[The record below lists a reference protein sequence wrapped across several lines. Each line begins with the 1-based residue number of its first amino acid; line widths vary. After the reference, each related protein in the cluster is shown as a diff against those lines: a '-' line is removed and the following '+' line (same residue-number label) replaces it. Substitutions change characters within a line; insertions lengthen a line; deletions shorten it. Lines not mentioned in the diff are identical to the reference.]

1 MVMNVTLHFHSSINN
16 PNTCLFLNL
25 LIVGQNWLQCTLH
38 GSAYQSADADLTV
51 LMLVCMLSAVKQ
63 ILALHRLITIN
74 YLIMRIVFLHKTT
87 HICIFNTLFAGTPH
101 NPAIRR
107 EVKIVTHFI
116 SSRICNYKI

>member
-1 MVMNVTLHFHSSINN
+1 MVINVALHLHSSINN

-74 YLIMRIVFLHKTT
+74 YLIMRIAFLHKTT
-87 HICIFNTLFAGTPH
+87 HICIFYTLLAGAPH
-101 NPAIRR
+101 NPAFRR
-107 EVKIVTHFI
+107 EVETITHFK
-116 SSRICNYKI
+116 SSKICNYKI